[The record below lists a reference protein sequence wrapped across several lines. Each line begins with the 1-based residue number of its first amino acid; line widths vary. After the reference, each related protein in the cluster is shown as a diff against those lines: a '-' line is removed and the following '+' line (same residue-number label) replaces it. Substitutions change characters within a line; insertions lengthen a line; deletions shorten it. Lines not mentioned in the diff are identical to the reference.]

1 MIGWIA
7 EHTGLPSLHITN
19 LGAVYAGDRLLINP
33 DTVPALV
40 SDPLAPLGT
49 PVTYRQ
55 GSSTVTLTAA
65 DPGYHMVASSDG
77 RLTARI
83 ALLGDDGTSQGSGL
97 SLFEPDSDH
106 EDIPQWGRVP
116 SPSGTFACRT
126 AGIYTARMLAMV
138 KSRGPLVSFHSPD
151 ACEIPGCDIPPVRAF
166 VAGDASYQRTGTTLE
181 ARRVWSIPWTG
192 YTPSG
197 WSAPVVTWG
206 EYAAASAGW
215 TTESYVEIC
224 QRIAGMP

>member
-7 EHTGLPSLHITN
+7 EHTGLPSLYITT
-19 LGAVYAGDRLLINP
+19 LGAVYAGDRLLVAP

-49 PVTYRQ
+49 PVVYRQ
-55 GSSTVTLTAA
+55 GATTVTLTGA
-65 DPGYHMVASSDG
+65 DPGYHMVVSSDG
-77 RLTARI
+77 RTAARI
-83 ALLGDDGTSQGSGL
+83 ALLGDDGTTQGSGL

-106 EDIPQWGRVP
+106 EDIPQWGRIP
-116 SPSGTFACRT
+116 SPHGSLACRT
-126 AGIYTARMLAMV
+126 AGIHTARLLSMV
-138 KSRGPLVSFHSPD
+138 KSRAPLVSFHSPA

-166 VAGDASYQRTGTTLE
+166 VAGESSYQRTGTVLE

-192 YTPSG
+192 YTPAG

-206 EYAAASAGW
+206 EYEAASAGW
-215 TTESYVEIC
+215 TQESYVEIC